1 MMNFDIKY
9 KVTISFNQILEGL
22 QLTLVDGIFNTI
34 FTGISER
41 LEVELT
47 QGAYQLKA
55 SFIDYYQEYLILV
68 DASKDFIF
76 DFNYP
81 SVAPILKFKTT
92 HEYFHGNAE
101 HYSRVSTLDLTTNP
115 NFLFFGAKY
124 YKELFPN
131 IIMENC
137 LTEYSIYD
145 KENKLL
151 FKFNNTTC
159 KYSNE
164 YAWFTFS
171 NKLIEGMYFL
181 KWSKDSNTRI
191 FPFYIFENYQT
202 QFFIRYN
209 ELPDFENCF
218 FYYTNKMDF
227 KYDAEEYLV
236 LDKILFAFKDYKNY
250 KSLTEK
256 DRFII
261 QQQPYLVSLIHIL
274 QQSLA
279 IKNLDFA
286 SWGHLPLPDLH
297 LLSQHKDKSN
307 LNELMPVI
315 SSVMSKYAVNKKSDG
330 LRFKP
335 ASIIDRTID
344 HIKYDLFWNNF
355 SKIDELSEWNDIYSQ
370 LIQKSK
376 FYPNSN
382 SDNQVIKISKTV
394 GNWYRN
400 YFGKIGQTTIQE
412 RMNSLLGNIESED
425 FQTKFD
431 DTINS
436 IGDVSQIADKL
447 NIPVTKVLRNYATF
461 KNIFNK
467 IK

>member
-1 MMNFDIKY
+1 MNFDTKY
-9 KVTISFNQILEGL
+9 KVTITFNQILEGL
-22 QLTLVDGIFNTI
+22 QLTLVDGNFNTI
-34 FTGISER
+34 FNEISER
-41 LEVELT
+41 LEIELT

-55 SFIDYYQEYLILV
+55 TFIDYYQEYLVLI
-68 DASKDFIF
+68 DTSGDFIF

-92 HEYFHGNAE
+92 HEYFHGNSE
-101 HYSRVSTLDLTTNP
+101 YYSKLSTLDSTTNP

-124 YKELFPN
+124 YKEFFPN

-137 LTEYSIYD
+137 LAEYSIYD

-151 FKFNNTTC
+151 FEFNKLTC

-164 YAWFTFS
+164 YAWFAFS
-171 NKLIEGMYFL
+171 NKLIEEMYFL

-218 FYYTNKMDF
+218 FYYTNKMGF

-250 KSLTEK
+250 KLLTKK

-261 QQQPYLVSLIHIL
+261 QHQPYLVSLIHIL

-286 SWGHLPLPDLH
+286 SCGHLQLPDLH
-297 LLSQHKDKSN
+297 LLSNLKDKSN
-307 LNELMPVI
+307 FDEMMPVI
-315 SSVMSKYAVNKKSDG
+315 SSVMTKYAVNKKSDG

-344 HIKYDLFWNNF
+344 HIKYDLYWNNF
-355 SKIDELSEWNDIYSQ
+355 SKIDELAEWNDIYSQ

-376 FYPNSN
+376 FYPISN
-382 SDNQVIKISKTV
+382 SDNHVIKMGKTL
-394 GNWYRN
+394 GNLYRN
-400 YFGKIGQTTIQE
+400 YYCKIGQTTIQE
-412 RMNSLLGNIESED
+412 RMNSLLGNVESED
-425 FQTKFD
+425 LQTKID
-431 DTINS
+431 NTINS

-447 NIPVTKVLRNYATF
+447 NIPVTKVLRNYAIF